1 MGDVLSEIEETNEDQ
16 ALEAEQLAVEA
27 PTDQE
32 IAAENKAAEETSLS
46 ETEPNSEPDSEPDS
60 DQGKNQRMVNYG
72 ALSEERGKRKELES
86 KIAQMEGRFQ
96 DFVERATP
104 KEPET
109 PIPGF
114 DEDPAEHLR
123 MNQEMTQRTVQSL
136 AEQQAQEVEQR
147 YQRQQIDAFAGR
159 LGQSEADL
167 AKTNPSYF
175 EAANFLR
182 ESRMAEYRM
191 LGWEEH
197 EANAKITEETVMLGL
212 DAEQRGISPAQ
223 RLYDIAKG
231 RGFQSKAGS
240 PVSNLQQ
247 VKDNQGTTSL
257 GSNGVS
263 PRRATLADLADMNDD
278 EFDKATD
285 GDNWQ
290 RLFS

>member
-16 ALEAEQLAVEA
+16 ALEAEQLAVEE
-27 PTDQE
+27 PTESD
-32 IAAENKAAEETSLS
+32 TS
-46 ETEPNSEPDSEPDS
+46 PDSSPSQD
-60 DQGKNQRMVNYG
+60 KNQRMVNYG

-86 KIAQMEGRFQ
+86 KLAQMEGRFQ
-96 DFVERATP
+96 EFMERAAP
-104 KEPET
+104 KEPEAT
-109 PIPGF
+109 IPEF

-123 MNQEMTQRTVQSL
+123 MSQEVTQRTVQSL

-159 LGQSEADL
+159 LKESEADF
-167 AKTNPSYF
+167 AKANPSY
-175 EAANFLR
+175 EDAASFLR
-182 ESRMAEYRM
+182 DSRKAEYKM
-191 LGWEEH
+191 LGWQEH
-197 EANAKITEETVMLGL
+197 EVESKLIEETIMLGI
-212 DAEQRGISPAQ
+212 DAERRGISPAQ
-223 RLYDIAKG
+223 RFYDIAKG
-231 RGFQSKAGS
+231 RGFQPKAGS

-285 GDNWQ
+285 GDNWK
-290 RLFS
+290 RLLS